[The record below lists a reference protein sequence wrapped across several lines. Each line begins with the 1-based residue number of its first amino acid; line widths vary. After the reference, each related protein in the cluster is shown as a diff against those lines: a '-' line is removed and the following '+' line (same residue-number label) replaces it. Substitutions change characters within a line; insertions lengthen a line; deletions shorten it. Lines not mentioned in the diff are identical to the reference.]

1 MNKSI
6 KRTMGLVLALLVAVS
21 MCIEVTGVFA
31 DETNTNTND
40 QNVKAEAKE
49 AQKTQEFKEESK
61 DEPAE
66 TVESKSLKETKAS
79 EDKLE
84 ISEETKAKDNAVN
97 EGSKTQDVYLLW
109 HHSGKDKGWYNPED
123 EGKEISFE
131 YVLKFSGKDKNG
143 QTKYNLSTDYRNYNG
158 KIGQELK
165 ISVPVDEM
173 ESKDGEKY
181 TDCKIERIDVP
192 INTGNRIYGAGATR
206 KDKDVAVNITQNMET
221 MTKRVIAPGAI
232 ILDDDKENMKVRFTL
247 AEWKDGNETYPVV
260 NRRRPLDLEIDFTE
274 GESALVID
282 SRTFY
287 RAAFANDLSIFS
299 PFTGKFRDF
308 KLHADFSGDNK
319 DELNKKYNLDVSG
332 DDINGWTVTLSSKIK
347 KGEKEEIK
355 DESNYKTIYK
365 NDPTLLKGKTKII
378 QEGAKGFTRVK
389 TAYYYIQDENGKE
402 EILKEDEPVTEIV
415 NPTDKIVLVGTKIA
429 SEDGKKPGKDNK
441 DGIKPGNN
449 NNAKTAP
456 KTGDSSDMMMYAGL
470 AVLVSMSALLVL
482 KRKRSYK

>member
-21 MCIEVTGVFA
+21 MCIDITGVFA
-31 DETNTNTND
+31 DETNTND

-66 TVESKSLKETKAS
+66 TVESKSLKVTKAS

-97 EGSKTQDVYLLW
+97 EGNKTQDVYLLW
-109 HHSGKDKGWYNPED
+109 HHYGKDKGWYNTED

-165 ISVPVDEM
+165 ISVPVDKI
-173 ESKDGEKY
+173 ESKDGETY
-181 TDCKIERIDVP
+181 TDCEIDAIDIP
-192 INTGNRIYGAGATR
+192 ISEENRIYGGSATL
-206 KDKDVAVNITQNMET
+206 KDTCIATNIVQNMET
-221 MTKRVIAPGAI
+221 LTKMVISPGAI
-232 ILDDDKENMKVRFTL
+232 ILEGDKENIKVRFSV
-247 AEWKDGNETYPVV
+247 AQIKEGHETYPLY
-260 NRRRPLDLEIDFTE
+260 NRNRKPVDAEIDFKE
-274 GESALVID
+274 GEEAIALA
-282 SRTFY
+282 SSNFY
-287 RAAFANDLSIFS
+287 RAVFGNQLDLFS
-299 PFTGKFRDF
+299 PYTGKYKEH

-319 DELNKKYNLDVSG
+319 EELNKKYNLDVSG
-332 DDINGWTVTLSSKIK
+332 DDIKGWTVILSSKIN
-347 KGEKEEIK
+347 KGEREEIK

-365 NDPTLLKGKTKII
+365 NDPTLLKGKTKIK

-389 TAYYYIQDENGKE
+389 TVYYYIQDENGKE
-402 EILKEDEPVTEIV
+402 EILKAEEPVTEIV
-415 NPTDKIVLVGTKIA
+415 NPTDRIVLVGTKIA
-429 SEDGKKPGKDNK
+429 TEDVNKPEKND
-441 DGIKPGNN
+441 
-449 NNAKTAP
+449 NAKVAP
-456 KTGDSSDMMMYAGL
+456 KTGDSSEMMMYAGIAAL
-470 AVLVSMSALLVL
+470 MSMGALLIL
-482 KRKRSYK
+482 KKKRSYK